1 MRTNTATRS
10 FEELAQRIYR
20 LNAWF
25 FRGRYQLL
33 ASFLGLRAE
42 GDERSPRGTLFI
54 EIDGLGHGNLQE
66 AMRRGYMPFTKQL
79 LERGGYRLHR
89 WRCGL
94 AADTPPIQSGL
105 MFGTAEGVVGFYWW
119 DRKTQRRVIGAN
131 PNHMRRV
138 QAEIQER
145 SGREG
150 LLAGGS
156 SYSNIMSGGAR
167 YSVLTIAGGNQHWF
181 TPGQALLRAVAIL
194 YFNPGKVIRFFFD
207 CAWELL
213 QEMEDRVFVNAMDR
227 PRVMEG
233 AFPIVRLLLNV
244 LAREIVTAGTRIDML
259 RGVNVIYSCYIG
271 YDVVAHHSGP
281 LSRNSLRVLKGIDSS
296 IRKLFLT
303 LPWTERRY
311 DVALLSDHGM
321 TPCQAVE
328 DAFDSDFSDWVE
340 RWWRE
345 EAQATPVYRARRRRV
360 RRWLYRPSKSRPQHW
375 LGRLAGE
382 VASRSSGWARTWGRI
397 GAWTVELGSAGAI
410 KLGERFFEEEQD
422 SDAPR
427 VTVINCGPLSQIW
440 VKEVDR
446 RLDLGE
452 VEALCP
458 GFLDALVVH
467 PAVELVVG
475 RQDGHIVARSRSG
488 KAILQM
494 QAEPVNG
501 LGARSPLLHI
511 EGDNPF
517 AAFEEPDVAA
527 RQVAEYAG
535 MDGCGDVICMATL
548 FVPQTLREATPG
560 AVGKVHTYTFEKQLG
575 THAAIGG
582 DQGYPFI
589 ILPSWVRFDPA
600 PVISASQMYP
610 VLKRMVRRN
619 RPTVADQDGRAMSQP
634 SMKDTASIG
643 NV

>member
-1 MRTNTATRS
+1 MRTIIARPA

-20 LNAWF
+20 LNAWL

-33 ASFLGLRAE
+33 ASLLGLNAE
-42 GDERSPRGTLFI
+42 GDQRSPRGTLLI
-54 EIDGLGHGNLQE
+54 EIDGLGFGNLQE
-66 AMRRGYMPFTKQL
+66 AIQRGYMPFTKQL
-79 LERGGYRLHR
+79 LDRGGYQLYR

-105 MFGTAEGVVGFYWW
+105 MFGTSEGVVGFYWW

-145 SGREG
+145 SGTEG

-181 TPGQALLRAVAIL
+181 TPGQALLRAVAIV
-194 YFNPGKVIRFFFD
+194 YFNPGKVIRFFLD
-207 CAWELL
+207 CAWELI

-227 PRVMEG
+227 PRVLEG
-233 AFPIVRLLLNV
+233 AFPVVRLLLNV

-281 LSRNSLRVLKGIDSS
+281 LSRNSLRVLKGIDGS

-311 DVALLSDHGM
+311 NVALLSDHGM
-321 TPCQAVE
+321 TSCQSVE

-340 RWWRE
+340 RWWRQ
-345 EAQATPVYRARRRRV
+345 EAQTTPVYRARRRRV
-360 RRWLYRPSKSRPQHW
+360 RQWLYRPSKSRPQHW
-375 LGRLAGE
+375 FGRLAGE

-410 KLGERFFEEEQD
+410 KLGERFFEEEQG

-427 VTVINCGPLSQIW
+427 VAVINCGPLSQIW
-440 VKEVDR
+440 VREVDK
-446 RLDLGE
+446 RLQLDE

-458 GFLDALVVH
+458 GFLDALVQH
-467 PAVELVVG
+467 PAVELVIG
-475 RQDGHIVARSRSG
+475 TQDGRIIVRSRRGRAVLEMRTGPRDGADTSS
-488 KAILQM
+488 
-494 QAEPVNG
+494 PVVH
-501 LGARSPLLHI
+501 LEGA
-511 EGDNPF
+511 NPF
-517 AAFEEPDVAA
+517 EAFEEPEIAA
-527 RQVAEYAG
+527 RQVADFAG
-535 MDGCGDVICMATL
+535 MNGCGDVICMATL
-548 FVPQTLREATPG
+548 FIPQTLREATPG

-575 THAAIGG
+575 THAALGG

-589 ILPSWVRFDPA
+589 ILPSWMKFDPA
-600 PVISASQMYP
+600 PVISASQMHP
-610 VLKRMVRRN
+610 MLKRLVRRIQTSSVD
-619 RPTVADQDGRAMSQP
+619 RDGRAIVQS
-634 SMKDTASIG
+634 STKDTDSIG